1 MKSIDIKIGFQ
12 CNNHCR
18 FCIQEGKRE
27 IYPQKTTK
35 EIQIILK
42 KSRRLAERVIF
53 TGGEPSFNPEK
64 LLEFIKYAKD
74 LDYKEIQ
81 IQSNGRIFSY
91 KDYCREAI
99 TAGANQ
105 FALAV
110 HGSNSR
116 IHDYL
121 TMVPG
126 SWNQTIK
133 GIKNLKSLNGHIITN
148 SVITKVNYK
157 DLPFLARL
165 LVNLKVRQFQ
175 FAFMHINHNI
185 VSYQNRIKEIVPR
198 YKEIEFYVK
207 KGLQIG
213 IDAKI
218 NVMTEAIPY
227 CFMRGYENF
236 IAEKNIPDVHIFDA
250 TFEIENYTRHRK
262 IKGKTKGLN
271 CKKCKY
277 FKFCEGPWREYP
289 EIFGWNEFKPIINKQ
304 CH

>member
-27 IYPQKTTK
+27 IYPQKTTE

-64 LLEFIKYAKD
+64 LLEFIKHAKN
-74 LDYKEIQ
+74 LDYKKIQ
-81 IQSNGRIFSY
+81 IQSNGRIFAY

-99 TAGANQ
+99 AAGANQ
-105 FALAV
+105 FALSV
-110 HGSNSR
+110 HGSNSK

-121 TMVPG
+121 TMAPG

-133 GIKNLKSLNGHIITN
+133 GIKNLKSLNEQVGIN

-157 DLPFLARL
+157 DLPNLARL
-165 LVNLKVRQFQ
+165 LVNLKVPQFQ
-175 FAFMHINHNI
+175 FAFIHINRNI
-185 VSYQNRIKEIVPR
+185 VSHQNRIKEIVPR

-218 NVMTEAIPY
+218 KVMTEAIPY
-227 CFMRGYENF
+227 CFMKGYEKF

-250 TFEIENYTRHRK
+250 VSEIENYKLHR
-262 IKGKTKGLN
+262 KTKGLN

-277 FKFCEGPWREYP
+277 FKFCEGPWKEYP
-289 EIFGWNEFKPIINKQ
+289 EIFGWDEFKAITNK
-304 CH
+304 